1 MFIFVSILRNKM
13 TVVIMKGYGY
23 SDLALSQGIRI
34 LNNNYGGE
42 ASAEGTTC
50 KYNFPPKIIKTVS
63 S

>member
-1 MFIFVSILRNKM
+1 MFIFVSILWNKM

-23 SDLALSQGIRI
+23 SVLALYQGIRD

-42 ASAEGTTC
+42 ASAEGTTWKC
-50 KYNFPPKIIKTVS
+50 NFSPKIIKAVS